1 MFGQPRTIIQPVMHK
16 HRGQLIHFKLLL
28 QSGEWLGN
36 VTRLACALGA
46 GGKASVISGQGLPC
60 IATVFLTV
68 DFPPHALSSK
78 VFLLP
83 YKLYRGSLG
92 LRAKKGNYS
101 LPPKVLPVTG
111 KLLLRSTADH
121 APLLGG
127 PSPTNCCLAVLA
139 LPVEDNPP
147 VRENAWV

>member
-36 VTRLACALGA
+36 VTRPACALGA
-46 GGKASVISGQGLPC
+46 GGKASVVSGQGLPC
-60 IATVFLTV
+60 IATLFLTV

-92 LRAKKGNYS
+92 LRAKKGIILS
-101 LPPKVLPVTG
+101 LP
-111 KLLLRSTADH
+111 R
-121 APLLGG
+121 
-127 PSPTNCCLAVLA
+127 CC
-139 LPVEDNPP
+139 P
-147 VRENAWV
+147 